1 MEFNSISELYKR
13 IRPALVTKTNELKKR
28 SINYI
33 KEEDIWNYL
42 KEKKWLKT
50 ADLSLAEMVN
60 DILNLDNY
68 EIENYVKNKMNSIE
82 RIVNLEE

>member
-13 IRPALVTKTNELKKR
+13 IRLALVTKTNELKKR